1 MSESILFDILQKSK
15 DNKQII
21 SVWKYNEDDG
31 FWAGYV
37 KDFND
42 ELVIIQ
48 HYTKYGKSDGI
59 IIEKIEEI
67 KSIDFD
73 DDYAK
78 TLKYIIENSSLIDK
92 EDEFKV
98 SLNDNENW
106 QEEILKQVE
115 GNKEIIVSVEI
126 NGSDSY
132 SGFILI
138 VSETDFIINCV
149 GKFGEDEGKVIY
161 KIEDVTSVRVNDIED
176 RKRRLLYNWR
186 KASL

>member
-1 MSESILFDILQKSK
+1 MSKSILVDILQKSK
-15 DNKQII
+15 ENKEII
-21 SVWKYNEDDG
+21 SIWKYNDDDG

-42 ELVIIQ
+42 ELVVIQ

-78 TLKYIIENSSLIDK
+78 TLKYVIENSSLIDK
-92 EDEFKV
+92 EDEFKIKL
-98 SLNDNENW
+98 SDNENW

-115 GNKEIIVSVEI
+115 GQKEIIVSIEI

-132 SGFILI
+132 SGFIVF
-138 VSETDFIINCV
+138 VSESDFIINCV

-161 KIEDVTSVRVNDIED
+161 KIEDVTSVRVNDLEG
-176 RKRRLLYNWR
+176 RKRKLLYNWR

>member
-15 DNKQII
+15 ENKQII
-21 SVWKYNEDDG
+21 SIWKYSDDEG
-31 FWAGYV
+31 FWAGYI

-42 ELVIIQ
+42 ELVVIQ

-67 KSIDFD
+67 QSIDFD

-92 EDEFKV
+92 EDEFEIKL
-98 SLNDNENW
+98 SDNENW
-106 QEEILKQVE
+106 QEEVLKQVE
-115 GNKEIIVSVEI
+115 GKKEIIVSVEI

-132 SGFILI
+132 SGFIVI
-138 VSETDFIINCV
+138 VSESDFIINCV

-161 KIEDVTSVRVNDIED
+161 KIEDVTSVRVNNIED